1 MGVAAVC
8 YLGWLSLVSLVSV
21 SVLAKVEEL
30 RLVVVTIVVDVVV
43 MVVKGVVVE
52 GMLAM
57 CLVAGWWLVGLPV
70 ECHRAGAECVVDV
83 AAGRSWREGVEIALG
98 VAVIVTG
105 T

>member
-1 MGVAAVC
+1 M
-8 YLGWLSLVSLVSV
+8 
-21 SVLAKVEEL
+21 
-30 RLVVVTIVVDVVV
+30 
-43 MVVKGVVVE
+43 
-52 GMLAM
+52 
-57 CLVAGWWLVGLPV
+57 GLPV